1 MIVRRH
7 DEAWQVVLQTDHA
20 DLSGAVAEVWTDRG
34 PRHDS
39 VVVAA
44 RRHDDGWAV
53 WERSPLVGAD
63 GAPVGFLD
71 VHVPAHLAFY
81 RAGIAAVTDEDPY
94 AGLLVSMHG
103 AGIYQQRYGADPSL
117 SLSRAAEVQPL
128 VDAFVAEQESAH
140 PARAAAVGVDD
151 ELRWADYHRLQWF
164 DRFSLAFC
172 LREWDHP
179 DDSSFELGSFQGRSL
194 SVRGDL
200 GALHAGAPARTEAAL
215 GAGRV
220 PAGVLRDRARSRR
233 ARALRLTPL
242 LSPRGSQ
249 PPARASRRP
258 SRARAGTR
266 RTRSAGRRPRRGC
279 SGSRSAL
286 SRAPRKRGGSGTGRS
301 GRRGRD

>member
-1 MIVRRH
+1 MIVRH
-7 DEAWQVVLQTDHA
+7 QDDAWQVVLQTDHA
-20 DLSGAVAEVWTDRG
+20 DLSGAVAEAWTDRG

-53 WERSPLVGAD
+53 WERSPLVSAE

-103 AGIYQQRYGADPSL
+103 AGIYRQRYGADPGL

-128 VDAFVAEQESAH
+128 VDGFVAEQEAAYPKRSA
-140 PARAAAVGVDD
+140 AIGVDE

-172 LREWDHP
+172 LRDWDHP
-179 DDSSFELGSFQGRSL
+179 DKTPFELGAFTFTP
-194 SVRGDL
+194 L
-200 GALHAGAPARTEAAL
+200 GPWRARVDPYPFAGTSATFALLRRIVPARPWMQAEFRRDFFDIEPAVVEIELAA
-215 GAGRV
+215 
-220 PAGVLRDRARSRR
+220 
-233 ARALRLTPL
+233 
-242 LSPRGSQ
+242 
-249 PPARASRRP
+249 
-258 SRARAGTR
+258 
-266 RTRSAGRRPRRGC
+266 
-279 SGSRSAL
+279 
-286 SRAPRKRGGSGTGRS
+286 
-301 GRRGRD
+301 